1 MANQKPLGSEEVT
14 QLFPGKKQVSLKGL
28 YLDQKLAGLAGT
40 IGRPLVIADY
50 ITDKNGLVAIKSD
63 SGRWRV
69 PPEIKNS
76 SDWRL
81 FQELLAQADLAI
93 SSSAY
98 LKGVAASG
106 KPSQDILF
114 QFEPGGEYE
123 ELGDWRL
130 SAGFKN
136 RSPDLA
142 FLTHHLDFKFPV
154 GLLGGGR
161 RIFIFTTDA
170 VANSDAAAPF
180 RAAGVEVV
188 GSGETGV
195 DGDRLIEYLQAG
207 LGYHVIMLTTGPSV
221 LDLLLHSNH
230 LDLLYISEAQMEIPF
245 EDPATVRT
253 ILSAGIKPNELEDFV
268 LTHKVLQENVR
279 TDVGSFISQVF
290 LRFDRKGL
298 LSN

>member
-1 MANQKPLGSEEVT
+1 M
-14 QLFPGKKQVSLKGL
+14 
-28 YLDQKLAGLAGT
+28 
-40 IGRPLVIADY
+40 
-50 ITDKNGLVAIKSD
+50 
-63 SGRWRV
+63 
-69 PPEIKNS
+69 
-76 SDWRL
+76 
-81 FQELLAQADLAI
+81 AQADLAI

-106 KPSQDILF
+106 RPSQDILF
-114 QFEPGGEYE
+114 QFEPGSGYE

-142 FLTHHLDFKFPV
+142 FLSRHLDFKFPV
-154 GLLGGGR
+154 GLLGSGR

-170 VANSDAAAPF
+170 LANSDTAAAF

-207 LGYHVIMLTTGPSV
+207 LGYHVIMLATGPSV
-221 LDLLLHSNH
+221 LDLLLGSNH
-230 LDLLYISEAQMEIPF
+230 LDLLYISEAQLEIPF

-253 ILSAGIKPNELEDFV
+253 ILPAGIESK
-268 LTHKVLQENVR
+268 
-279 TDVGSFISQVF
+279 
-290 LRFDRKGL
+290 
-298 LSN
+298 

>member
-1 MANQKPLGSEEVT
+1 MANQKPLGSVEVT
-14 QLFPGKKQVSLKGL
+14 QLFPGKKQVSLEGL

-63 SGRWRV
+63 NGRWRV

-106 KPSQDILF
+106 RPSQDILF

-130 SAGFKN
+130 SAGFNN

-142 FLTHHLDFKFPV
+142 FLSRHLDFSNSS
-154 GLLGGGR
+154 GL
-161 RIFIFTTDA
+161 
-170 VANSDAAAPF
+170 
-180 RAAGVEVV
+180 AGEWPKN
-188 GSGETGV
+188 
-195 DGDRLIEYLQAG
+195 IYL
-207 LGYHVIMLTTGPSV
+207 Y
-221 LDLLLHSNH
+221 
-230 LDLLYISEAQMEIPF
+230 Y
-245 EDPATVRT
+245 
-253 ILSAGIKPNELEDFV
+253 
-268 LTHKVLQENVR
+268 
-279 TDVGSFISQVF
+279 
-290 LRFDRKGL
+290 
-298 LSN
+298 